1 MKLILPLLALAV
13 FAAGCVSPQSTESAG
28 ELVTPAP
35 TVGRNP
41 GWTPTPE
48 EIATI
53 EKEVAFLL
61 ANPDQRIFG
70 LGQNLPP
77 HPLSAYLVRFTA
89 AGPLDNRFIMGLA
102 ALPHTVSRDE
112 FLSAATSDAKAVE
125 LSNSPENFQFVYN
138 LKQNK
143 LVEIR
148 FNKQPAPVTQP

>member
-1 MKLILPLLALAV
+1 MKFVLPFLVLAL
-13 FAAGCVSPQSTESAG
+13 AAGCVAPQSTESAG
-28 ELVTPAP
+28 ELVTAAP

-53 EKEVAFLL
+53 KREVAFLL

-70 LGQNLPP
+70 LGQSLPP
-77 HPLSAYLVRFTA
+77 HPFSAYLVRLTA
-89 AGPLDNRFIMGLA
+89 AGPLDNRFVMGLA
-102 ALPHTVSRDE
+102 ALPNTVSRDE
-112 FLSAATSDAKAVE
+112 FLSASTSDTKAVE
-125 LSNSPENFQFVYN
+125 LSNSPQNFQFVYN

-148 FNKQPAPVTQP
+148 FNKQPVPVTQP